1 MLNNN
6 FLFYLFVGNLL
17 IILYNM
23 YVTKETGGQDG
34 LQIFSLCFLIFW
46 VYVLKTYNVRL
57 RKKFCELDLK
67 NNLTTIS

>member
-6 FLFYLFVGNLL
+6 FLFYVFVGNLL

-23 YVTKETGGQDG
+23 FVTKEIGGQNG

-46 VYVLKTYNVRL
+46 NYDLKTYLVIL
-57 RKKFCELDLK
+57 GKEFSELYLK
-67 NNLTTIS
+67 TNLTTIP